1 MQPNALG
8 SGGRRA
14 RRGFTLVELAIAMSM
29 LMIGLVSAASAT
41 MRMQHLRKHNR
52 EHVVAQNAL
61 RSMGERIHAQAYR
74 DSLDHP
80 EAWAQ
85 NVLLAFGPDGTLK
98 GVFDVDFL
106 NPPSEDKELPGTI
119 QVVVDET
126 TTDAA
131 LGMDLGM
138 PRDLNGDGDASD
150 TDVSADACLLPV
162 VLRIEWKGQ
171 QGLQEISHGFFVM
184 GY

>member
-1 MQPNALG
+1 MHRKALG

-14 RRGFTLVELAIAMSM
+14 RRGFTMVELAIAMSM

-41 MRMQHLRKHNR
+41 MRMQHLRKQNR
-52 EHVVAQNAL
+52 ERVVAQNAL

-80 EAWAQ
+80 DAWAQ
-85 NVLLAFGPDGTLK
+85 NVLDAFGPDGTLK
-98 GVFDVDFL
+98 GVFDVEFL
-106 NPPSEDKELPGTI
+106 SPPNEDQEFPGTI

-138 PRDLNGDGDASD
+138 PRDLNGDGDAAD
-150 TDVSADACLLPV
+150 LDVSADACILPV

>member
-1 MQPNALG
+1 MHRKTLG

-14 RRGFTLVELAIAMSM
+14 RRGFTMVELAIAMSM
-29 LMIGLVSAASAT
+29 LMIGMVSAASAT
-41 MRMQHLRKHNR
+41 MRMHHLRMQNR
-52 EHVVAQNAL
+52 ERIVAQNAL

-74 DSLDHP
+74 DSLDH
-80 EAWAQ
+80 ADTWADH
-85 NVLLAFGPDGTLK
+85 VLATFGPGGTLQ

-106 NPPSEDKELPGTI
+106 NSPSEDQEFPGTI
-119 QVVVDET
+119 KVIVDET

-131 LGMDLGM
+131 VGMDLGL
-138 PRDLNGDGDASD
+138 PRDLNGDGDA
-150 TDVSADACLLPV
+150 TDLDVTADACILPV

-171 QGLQEISHGFFVM
+171 QGLHEISHGFYVM

>member
-1 MQPNALG
+1 MHRKALG

-14 RRGFTLVELAIAMSM
+14 RRGFTMVELAIAMSM

-41 MRMQHLRKHNR
+41 MRMQHLRKQNR
-52 EHVVAQNAL
+52 ERVVAQNAL

-80 EAWAQ
+80 DTWAQ
-85 NVLLAFGPDGTLK
+85 NVLDAFGPGGTLK
-98 GVFDVDFL
+98 GVFDVEFL
-106 NPPSEDKELPGTI
+106 SPPSEDQEFPGTI
-119 QVVVDET
+119 QVIVDET
-126 TTDAA
+126 TTDTA

-138 PRDLNGDGDASD
+138 PRDLNGDGDAAD
-150 TDVSADACLLPV
+150 LDVSADACILPV